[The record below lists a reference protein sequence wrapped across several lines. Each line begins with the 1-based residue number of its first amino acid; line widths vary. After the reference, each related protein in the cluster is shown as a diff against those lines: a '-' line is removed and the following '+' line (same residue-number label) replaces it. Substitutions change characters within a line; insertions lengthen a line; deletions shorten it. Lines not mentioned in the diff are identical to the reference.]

1 MTYPK
6 ILQSSVD
13 ANSLSLTV
21 KGILIALIPAIIIVA
36 RYMGY
41 TVSSDSLLALAQ
53 DLGIFVSAL
62 VTALGLV
69 RKLAVYLGYK

>member
-13 ANSLSLTV
+13 ANSLSLTI

-41 TVSSDSLLALAQ
+41 VVSQDSLLAIAQ
-53 DLGIFVSAL
+53 DLGLFVASL
-62 VTALGLV
+62 VTALGLI
-69 RKLAVYLGYK
+69 RKLAVYLGYR